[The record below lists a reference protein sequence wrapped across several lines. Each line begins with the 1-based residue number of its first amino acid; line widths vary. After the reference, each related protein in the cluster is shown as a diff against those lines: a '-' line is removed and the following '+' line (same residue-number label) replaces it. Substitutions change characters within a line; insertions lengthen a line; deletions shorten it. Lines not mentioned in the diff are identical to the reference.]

1 MNPQLIDNLNNR
13 FADHLK
19 EQLKPGSRVSIVAAC
34 FSIFAFHEL
43 QQQLEQVEEMRFI
56 FNSPAFTTDNLLQE
70 EPVFRLERQQRE
82 GSLHGIA
89 FELQLRNGLTQ
100 KAIARECVEW
110 IRKKVRF
117 FSNTTRKSMMG
128 FAQVDEVS
136 YAPLT
141 GFTTA
146 DLGVTR
152 GNAAYT
158 MMTKHQ
164 APNSLRFMKLFDE
177 LWHNKSMMEDVT
189 EEVIRRISI
198 AYQEN
203 APEFIYFVALY
214 NIFSAF
220 LEDLNEDHLPN
231 DMVGFKD
238 SRIWQMLYN
247 FQRDAA
253 LALINKLEKYN
264 GCILADSVGLGKT
277 FTALAVIKYYE
288 MRNKSVL
295 VLCPKKLQNN
305 WNTFKDN
312 YLNNPVAEDR
322 LNYDVLFHTDLSR
335 DGGMSNGLD
344 LDRLNWGNYDLLVI
358 DESHNFRNGGQQVNE
373 DGRENRYQRLMN
385 QVIRKGV
392 KTRVL
397 MLSATPVNNRFVD
410 LRNQLALAYE
420 GEATYWT
427 QYNDGANFKAYVETM
442 RKWYAEGLI
451 DEEFVS
457 QKYDAW
463 AAKITG
469 DKVGMFFCFPDNVG
483 SYEASIQQTL
493 TDKGY
498 GDPEKVM
505 IYGMVPVKGIDGKP
519 YTYDN
524 DNAMVTYT
532 GASQPTVITTAAVE
546 NGKIYKCLELLNYLY
561 SEEGS
566 ELINWGVEGVSYT
579 KDADGNNVW
588 TDKITNDPDYG
599 MADAVFKYALPTM
612 GGWPKAMSYEAW
624 GSMNLVVPNQI
635 ITHKNYAQADP
646 GLDLPGF
653 ALNSEEQEAYNN
665 VITEV
670 NTAVSEVYL
679 SVITGKRPVEDI
691 DKLLSQVKAMGVD
704 DAVAAYQSAYSRFL
718 AR

>member
-1 MNPQLIDNLNNR
+1 MKKLLTLVLALALLVSTIP
-13 FADHLK
+13 FATMA
-19 EQLKPGSRVSIVAAC
+19 IA
-34 FSIFAFHEL
+34 
-43 QQQLEQVEEMRFI
+43 
-56 FNSPAFTTDNLLQE
+56 E
-70 EPVFRLERQQRE
+70 EPVEITYFRPELNRNSVAYFADTLWFQ
-82 GSLHGIA
+82 
-89 FELQLRNGLTQ
+89 ELQNRLGIKLTILGPASVDDYNTAVNAMLVSGEYPDLLYFDWTQ
-100 KAIARECVEW
+100 YSGGAQAGVEDGVIVPISEIPEYKEKVPNWFKVIEEHPEVRRAVTQDDGSIVTFCHWEPNIARSAYW
-110 IRKKVRF
+110 GYAIRK
-117 FSNTTRKSMMG
+117 
-128 FAQVDEVS
+128 D
-136 YAPLT
+136 
-141 GFTTA
+141 
-146 DLGVTR
+146 
-152 GNAAYT
+152 
-158 MMTKHQ
+158 
-164 APNSLRFMKLFDE
+164 
-177 LWHNKSMMEDVT
+177 W
-189 EEVIRRISI
+189 
-198 AYQEN
+198 
-203 APEFIYFVALY
+203 
-214 NIFSAF
+214 
-220 LEDLNEDHLPN
+220 
-231 DMVGFKD
+231 
-238 SRIWQMLYN
+238 
-247 FQRDAA
+247 
-253 LALINKLEKYN
+253 
-264 GCILADSVGLGKT
+264 
-277 FTALAVIKYYE
+277 
-288 MRNKSVL
+288 
-295 VLCPKKLQNN
+295 
-305 WNTFKDN
+305 
-312 YLNNPVAEDR
+312 
-322 LNYDVLFHTDLSR
+322 
-335 DGGMSNGLD
+335 
-344 LDRLNWGNYDLLVI
+344 LDRLGLEVPTTI
-358 DESHNFRNGGQQVNE
+358 DELYAVLTAFKEQDANGNGDPNDEIPFSACNWWGTVHPGMDDMAAAFSCKVNVMYRNPQ
-373 DGRENRYQRLMN
+373 
-385 QVIRKGV
+385 
-392 KTRVL
+392 
-397 MLSATPVNNRFVD
+397 S
-410 LRNQLALAYE
+410 

-519 YTYDN
+519 YTYDY

-546 NGKIYKCLELLNYLY
+546 NGKIDKCLELLNYLY

>member
-1 MNPQLIDNLNNR
+1 MKKLLTLVL
-13 FADHLK
+13 ALA
-19 EQLKPGSRVSIVAAC
+19 LLVSTIP
-34 FSIFAFHEL
+34 FSTMAIA
-43 QQQLEQVEEMRFI
+43 
-56 FNSPAFTTDNLLQE
+56 E
-70 EPVFRLERQQRE
+70 EPVEITYFRPELNRNSVAYFADTLWFQ
-82 GSLHGIA
+82 
-89 FELQLRNGLTQ
+89 ELQNRLGIKLTILGPASVDDYNTAVNAMLVSGEYPDLLYFDWTQ
-100 KAIARECVEW
+100 YSGGAQAGVEDGVIVPISEIPEYKEKVPNWFKVIEEHPEVRRAVTQDDGSIVTFCHWEPNIARSAYW
-110 IRKKVRF
+110 GYAIRK
-117 FSNTTRKSMMG
+117 
-128 FAQVDEVS
+128 D
-136 YAPLT
+136 
-141 GFTTA
+141 
-146 DLGVTR
+146 
-152 GNAAYT
+152 
-158 MMTKHQ
+158 
-164 APNSLRFMKLFDE
+164 
-177 LWHNKSMMEDVT
+177 W
-189 EEVIRRISI
+189 
-198 AYQEN
+198 
-203 APEFIYFVALY
+203 
-214 NIFSAF
+214 
-220 LEDLNEDHLPN
+220 
-231 DMVGFKD
+231 
-238 SRIWQMLYN
+238 
-247 FQRDAA
+247 
-253 LALINKLEKYN
+253 
-264 GCILADSVGLGKT
+264 
-277 FTALAVIKYYE
+277 
-288 MRNKSVL
+288 
-295 VLCPKKLQNN
+295 
-305 WNTFKDN
+305 
-312 YLNNPVAEDR
+312 
-322 LNYDVLFHTDLSR
+322 
-335 DGGMSNGLD
+335 
-344 LDRLNWGNYDLLVI
+344 LDRLGLEVPTTI
-358 DESHNFRNGGQQVNE
+358 DELYAVLTAFKEQDANGNGDPNDEIPFSACNWWGTVHPGMDDMAAAFSCKVNAMYRNPQ
-373 DGRENRYQRLMN
+373 
-385 QVIRKGV
+385 
-392 KTRVL
+392 
-397 MLSATPVNNRFVD
+397 S
-410 LRNQLALAYE
+410 

-493 TDKGY
+493 TDQGY

-519 YTYDN
+519 YTYDS
-524 DNAMVTYT
+524 DNAMVAYA
-532 GASQPTVITTAAVE
+532 GAGQPTVITTAAVE
-546 NGKIYKCLELLNYLY
+546 NGKIDKCLELLNYLY

-624 GSMNLVVPNQI
+624 GSMNLIVPDQI

-679 SVITGKRPVEDI
+679 SVITGKRPVEDL

>member
-1 MNPQLIDNLNNR
+1 MKKLLTLVL
-13 FADHLK
+13 ALA
-19 EQLKPGSRVSIVAAC
+19 LLVSTIP
-34 FSIFAFHEL
+34 FSTMAIA
-43 QQQLEQVEEMRFI
+43 
-56 FNSPAFTTDNLLQE
+56 E
-70 EPVFRLERQQRE
+70 EPVEITYFRPELNRNSVAYFADTLWFQ
-82 GSLHGIA
+82 
-89 FELQLRNGLTQ
+89 ELQNRLGIKLTILGPASSDDYNTAVNAMLVSGEYPDLLYFDWTQ
-100 KAIARECVEW
+100 YSGGAQAGVEDGVIVPISEIPEYKEKVPNWFKVIEEHPEVRRAVTQDDGSIVTFCHWEPNIARSAYW
-110 IRKKVRF
+110 GYAIRK
-117 FSNTTRKSMMG
+117 
-128 FAQVDEVS
+128 D
-136 YAPLT
+136 
-141 GFTTA
+141 
-146 DLGVTR
+146 
-152 GNAAYT
+152 
-158 MMTKHQ
+158 
-164 APNSLRFMKLFDE
+164 
-177 LWHNKSMMEDVT
+177 W
-189 EEVIRRISI
+189 
-198 AYQEN
+198 
-203 APEFIYFVALY
+203 
-214 NIFSAF
+214 
-220 LEDLNEDHLPN
+220 
-231 DMVGFKD
+231 
-238 SRIWQMLYN
+238 
-247 FQRDAA
+247 
-253 LALINKLEKYN
+253 
-264 GCILADSVGLGKT
+264 
-277 FTALAVIKYYE
+277 
-288 MRNKSVL
+288 
-295 VLCPKKLQNN
+295 
-305 WNTFKDN
+305 
-312 YLNNPVAEDR
+312 
-322 LNYDVLFHTDLSR
+322 
-335 DGGMSNGLD
+335 
-344 LDRLNWGNYDLLVI
+344 LDRLGLEVPTTI
-358 DESHNFRNGGQQVNE
+358 DELYAVLTAFKEQDANGNGDPNDEIPFSACNWWGTVHPGMDDMAAAFSCKVNAMYRNPQ
-373 DGRENRYQRLMN
+373 
-385 QVIRKGV
+385 
-392 KTRVL
+392 
-397 MLSATPVNNRFVD
+397 S
-410 LRNQLALAYE
+410 

-493 TDKGY
+493 TDQGY

-524 DNAMVTYT
+524 DNAMVAYA
-532 GASQPTVITTAAVE
+532 GAGQPTVITTAAVE
-546 NGKIYKCLELLNYLY
+546 NGKIDKCLELLNYLY

-624 GSMNLVVPNQI
+624 GSMNLIVPDQI

-679 SVITGKRPVEDI
+679 SVITGKRPVEDL